1 MISSQQIA
9 ILEAFD
15 AARVAQ
21 PRLPAIEIAERLAIS
36 EGELQAARLGRDVW
50 TLPLSPND
58 IAAQLPQLGRVKAL
72 TRSHLAVLE
81 QTGDYPEL
89 NGGTHTGLLLDPGG
103 LDLRLLYTHWHWACL
118 IRDPIPSQTSKSHD
132 SEVKES
138 EVKES
143 EETQWRWSL
152 QIFNQHGCAVHKCF
166 ALEHPLP
173 RPWGAL
179 AALGTRD
186 TPAFTQSMP
195 RPKRPLPEA
204 PTLASEWAA
213 MRDVHQFFALLQRHH
228 LERLEANQLMEN
240 HYTRA
245 LPVNSLETLLNQA
258 SQCGLPLMLFVAS
271 PGCVQIR
278 TGILPAPQRA
288 RGWLNLF
295 GEQFTLH
302 LNDTAIDQV
311 WQVSK
316 PNREGG
322 VTSIEAF
329 DNEGSLVLQIYAER
343 REGSPE
349 RLEWRQLLG
358 ELGSQEAVA

>member
-15 AARVAQ
+15 AARAAQ
-21 PRLPAIEIAERLAIS
+21 PRLPAIDIAERLAIS

-58 IAAQLPQLGRVKAL
+58 IATRLPQLGRVKAL
-72 TRSHLAVLE
+72 TRSRLAVLE

-89 NGGTHTGLLLDPGG
+89 GGGAQTGLLLDPGG
-103 LDLRLLYTHWHWACL
+103 LDLRLLYSHWHWACL
-118 IRDPIPSQTSKSHD
+118 IRDPMPSA
-132 SEVKES
+132 SEKE
-138 EVKES
+138 E
-143 EETQWRWSL
+143 QWRWSL

-166 ALEHPLP
+166 ALENPLP

-179 AALGTRD
+179 TALGTSD
-186 TPAFTQSMP
+186 SPAFTQSMP
-195 RPKRPLPEA
+195 RLKRALPEA
-204 PTLASEWAA
+204 PTLASEWGA
-213 MRDVHQFFALLQRHH
+213 MRDVHQFFVLLQRHH
-228 LERLEANQLMEN
+228 LERIEANQLMEGR
-240 HYTRA
+240 YTHA
-245 LPVNSLETLLNQA
+245 LPVTSLETLLNQA
-258 SQCGLPLMLFVAS
+258 SQRELPLMLFVAS

-278 TGILPAPQRA
+278 TGTLPAPQRA

-316 PNREGG
+316 PNRDGG

-329 DNEGSLVLQIYAER
+329 DAEGSLVLQIYAER

>member
-1 MISSQQIA
+1 KDS
-9 ILEAFD
+9 D
-15 AARVAQ
+15 AK
-21 PRLPAIEIAERLAIS
+21 
-36 EGELQAARLGRDVW
+36 D
-50 TLPLSPND
+50 
-58 IAAQLPQLGRVKAL
+58 
-72 TRSHLAVLE
+72 
-81 QTGDYPEL
+81 
-89 NGGTHTGLLLDPGG
+89 
-103 LDLRLLYTHWHWACL
+103 
-118 IRDPIPSQTSKSHD
+118 
-132 SEVKES
+132 
-138 EVKES
+138 S

-195 RPKRPLPEA
+195 RQKRPLPEA

-228 LERLEANQLMEN
+228 LERIEANQLMEGR
-240 HYTRA
+240 YTRA
-245 LPVNSLETLLNQA
+245 LPVQALETALHFA
-258 SQCGLPLMLFVAS
+258 SQRELPLMLFVAS

-278 TGILPAPQRA
+278 TGTLPAPQRA

-302 LNDTAIDQV
+302 LDDAAIDQV
-311 WQVSK
+311 WQVNK
-316 PNREGG
+316 PNRDGG

-329 DNEGSLVLQIYAER
+329 DAAGSLVLQIYAER
-343 REGSPE
+343 QEGRAE
-349 RLEWRQLLG
+349 RREWRQLLD
-358 ELGSQEAVA
+358 ELGNCEEVA

>member
-15 AARVAQ
+15 AARSAQ

-36 EGELQAARLGRDVW
+36 EGELQSARLGRDVW
-50 TLPLSPND
+50 TIPLSPND
-58 IAAQLPQLGRVKAL
+58 VVARLPHLGRVKAL
-72 TRSHLAVLE
+72 TRSRLAVLE
-81 QTGDYPEL
+81 QTGDYPEVS
-89 NGGTHTGLLLDPGG
+89 GGPHTGLLLDPSG
-103 LDLRLLYTHWHWACL
+103 LDLRLLFTHWHWACL
-118 IRDPIPSQTSKSHD
+118 IRDPMPSQTSKSHD
-132 SEVKES
+132 SEVKD
-138 EVKES
+138 S

-166 ALEHPLP
+166 ALENPLP

-179 AALGTRD
+179 AALGTSAA
-186 TPAFTQSMP
+186 PAFTQSMP
-195 RPKRPLPEA
+195 RQKRPLPEA
-204 PTLASEWAA
+204 PTLASEWGA

-228 LERLEANQLMEN
+228 LERVEANQLMEN

-245 LPVNSLETLLNQA
+245 LPVNTLEILLNKA
-258 SQCGLPLMLFVAS
+258 SQRELPLMLFVAS

-278 TGILPAPQRA
+278 TGICPAPQRA

-302 LNDTAIDQV
+302 LDDTAIDQL

-316 PNREGG
+316 PNRDGG

-329 DNEGSLVLQIYAER
+329 DTEGSLVLQIYAER
-343 REGSPE
+343 RESSPE
-349 RLEWRQLLG
+349 RREWRQLLN

>member
-1 MISSQQIA
+1 MIPSQQIA

-15 AARVAQ
+15 AARAAQ

-50 TLPLSPND
+50 TLPLSPNE
-58 IAAQLPQLGRVKAL
+58 IAAHLPQLGQVKAL
-72 TRSHLAVLE
+72 TRSRLAVLE

-89 NGGTHTGLLLDPGG
+89 NGGPQTGLLLDPGG

-118 IRDPIPSQTSKSHD
+118 IRDPMPFPHTQPSD
-132 SEVKES
+132 N
-138 EVKES
+138 
-143 EETQWRWSL
+143 EEELQWRWSL

-166 ALEHPLP
+166 ALENPLP

-179 AALGTRD
+179 AAMGTSD
-186 TPAFTQSMP
+186 SPAFTQSMP
-195 RPKRPLPEA
+195 RLKRPLPEA

-213 MRDVHQFFALLQRHH
+213 MRDVHQFFTLLQRHH
-228 LERLEANQLMEN
+228 LERIEANQLMEGC
-240 HYTRA
+240 YTRA
-245 LPVNSLETLLNQA
+245 LPVNTLEILLKQANQRE
-258 SQCGLPLMLFVAS
+258 LPLMLFVAS

-278 TGILPAPQRA
+278 TGVCPIPQRA

-302 LNDTAIDQV
+302 LNDTAVAQV
-311 WQVSK
+311 WQVNK
-316 PNREGG
+316 PNRDGG

-329 DNEGSLVLQIYAER
+329 DTEGALVLQIYAER

-349 RLEWRQLLG
+349 HHEWRQLLD

>member
-1 MISSQQIA
+1 MTSYQQIA
-9 ILEAFD
+9 IIEAFD
-15 AARVAQ
+15 AVRAAQ
-21 PRLPAIEIAERLAIS
+21 PQLPALEIATRLSIS

-50 TLPLSPND
+50 TLPLSPSD
-58 IAAQLPQLGRVKAL
+58 IAAYLPQLGRVKAL
-72 TRSHLAVLE
+72 TRSRLAVLE

-89 NGGTHTGLLLDPGG
+89 SGGPHTGLLLDPGG

-118 IRDPIPSQTSKSHD
+118 IRDPQPSSSAEQPP
-132 SEVKES
+132 
-138 EVKES
+138 
-143 EETQWRWSL
+143 WRWSL

-166 ALEHPLP
+166 AVENPLP
-173 RPWGAL
+173 RSWGTL

-195 RPKRPLPEA
+195 RPQRPLPEI
-204 PTLASEWAA
+204 PTLASEWGE
-213 MRDVHQFFALLQRHH
+213 MRDVHQFFTLLQRHH
-228 LERLEANQLMEN
+228 LERLEANQLMKGRF
-240 HYTRA
+240 TRA
-245 LPVNSLETLLNQA
+245 LPAHSLETVLQQA
-258 SQCGLPLMLFVAS
+258 SQRTLPLMLFVAS

-278 TGILPAPQRA
+278 TGRLPAPQRA

-302 LNDTAIDQV
+302 LDDTAIDQV

-316 PNREGG
+316 PNRDGG

-329 DNEGSLVLQIYAER
+329 DAKGSLVLQLYAER
-343 REGSPE
+343 QEGHAE
-349 RLEWRQLLG
+349 RREWRQLLD

>member
-15 AARVAQ
+15 SARAAQ
-21 PRLPAIEIAERLAIS
+21 PRLPAIEIAERLSIS
-36 EGELQAARLGRDVW
+36 EGELQAARLDHGVW
-50 TLPLSPND
+50 TLPLAPNEL
-58 IAAQLPQLGRVKAL
+58 AAYLPQLGRIKAL
-72 TRSHLAVLE
+72 TRSRLAVLE

-89 NGGTHTGLLLDPGG
+89 SGGPKTGLLLDPGG

-118 IRDPIPSQTSKSHD
+118 IRDPMPSSQ
-132 SEVKES
+132 EAEA
-138 EVKES
+138 
-143 EETQWRWSL
+143 QWRWSL

-166 ALEHPLP
+166 ALENPLP

-186 TPAFTQSMP
+186 TPAFTQSMH
-195 RPKRPLPEA
+195 RLKRPLPEA
-204 PTLASEWAA
+204 PTLASEWGA

-228 LERLEANQLMEN
+228 LERIEANQLMEGR
-240 HYTRA
+240 YTHA
-245 LPVNSLETLLNQA
+245 LPVNALERLLLLA
-258 SQCGLPLMLFVAS
+258 SQRELPMMLFVAS

-278 TGILPAPQRA
+278 TGTLPAPLRA

-302 LNDTAIDQV
+302 LDDAAIDQV

-316 PNREGG
+316 PNRDGG
-322 VTSIEAF
+322 VTSVEAF
-329 DNEGSLVLQIYAER
+329 DADGSLVLQLYAQRQEGSAER
-343 REGSPE
+343 R
-349 RLEWRQLLG
+349 EWRQLLN
-358 ELGSQEAVA
+358 ELDNQEAVA

>member
-1 MISSQQIA
+1 MIPSQQIA
-9 ILEAFD
+9 IIEAFD
-15 AARVAQ
+15 AARCAQ
-21 PRLPAIEIAERLAIS
+21 PRLPAIEIAERLSIS
-36 EGELQAARLGRDVW
+36 EGELQAARL
-50 TLPLSPND
+50 
-58 IAAQLPQLGRVKAL
+58 
-72 TRSHLAVLE
+72 E

-89 NGGTHTGLLLDPGG
+89 GGGPQTGLLLDPGG

-118 IRDPIPSQTSKSHD
+118 IRDPMPDTS
-132 SEVKES
+132 V
-138 EVKES
+138 
-143 EETQWRWSL
+143 EEAQWRWSL

-166 ALEHPLP
+166 ALENPLP

-195 RPKRPLPEA
+195 RLKRPLPEA
-204 PTLASEWAA
+204 PTLASEWGA
-213 MRDVHQFFALLQRHH
+213 MRDAHQFFALLQRHH
-228 LERLEANQLMEN
+228 LERIEANQLMEGR
-240 HYTRA
+240 YTRS
-245 LPVNSLETLLNQA
+245 LPVQALETALQYA
-258 SQCGLPLMLFVAS
+258 SLRALPLMLFVAS

-278 TGILPAPQRA
+278 TGKLPTPQRA

-316 PNREGG
+316 PNRDGG

-329 DNEGSLVLQIYAER
+329 DAEGSLVLQLYAER
-343 REGSPE
+343 QEGRVE
-349 RLEWRQLLG
+349 RREWRQLLG
-358 ELGSQEAVA
+358 KLGSQEAVA

>member
-1 MISSQQIA
+1 MTPSQQIA
-9 ILEAFD
+9 IIEALD
-15 AARVAQ
+15 AARAAK

-50 TLPLSPND
+50 TLPLTPSEL
-58 IAAQLPQLGRVKAL
+58 AAYLPQLGRVKAL
-72 TRSHLAVLE
+72 TRSRLAVLE

-89 NGGTHTGLLLDPGG
+89 SGGPQTGLLLDPGG

-118 IRDPIPSQTSKSHD
+118 IRDPLPSSNA
-132 SEVKES
+132 
-138 EVKES
+138 
-143 EETQWRWSL
+143 EEPQWRWSL

-166 ALEHPLP
+166 ALENPLP

-195 RPKRPLPEA
+195 RLKRPLPEI
-204 PTLASEWAA
+204 PSLASEWGA
-213 MRDVHQFFALLQRHH
+213 MRDVHQFFALLQRHR
-228 LERLEANQLMEN
+228 LERIEANQLMEGR
-240 HYTRA
+240 YTQA
-245 LPVNSLETLLNQA
+245 LPTHALEMVLQHA
-258 SQCGLPLMLFVAS
+258 SQRGLPLMLFVAS
-271 PGCVQIR
+271 PGCVQIH
-278 TGILPAPQRA
+278 TGTLPAPQRA

-302 LNDTAIDQV
+302 LDDAAIDQV

-316 PNREGG
+316 PNRDGG

-329 DNEGSLVLQIYAER
+329 DAQGSLVLQLYAER
-343 REGSPE
+343 QEGRAE
-349 RLEWRQLLG
+349 RREWRQLLD
-358 ELGSQEAVA
+358 ELGKQEAVA